1 MTKHSRRLLFAL
13 LCLAVSLQAAAQ
25 GCPPGQYP
33 VAGQG
38 WNYCAP
44 VPGAAQEEAQP
55 ARQNQFKW
63 RNHWQATATDN
74 DAGVLGTSVGQ
85 SSADAAEKKALIDC
99 RSKGGK
105 KCEVEISYMNGCV
118 AMAVG
123 EKQAA
128 TNGGLTKDEAIRK
141 ALAICGKGDSTCQ
154 PYYSSCD
161 LPDRVPA
168 QSIE

>member
-1 MTKHSRRLLFAL
+1 MPPLIRLLL
-13 LCLAVSLQAAAQ
+13 VLAICIGSCTASAQ

-55 ARQNQFKW
+55 AQQSQFKW
-63 RNHWQATATDN
+63 RNHWQAIATDN

-85 SSADAAEKKALIDC
+85 SSADAAEKKAFSDC
-99 RSKGGK
+99 QSKGGQ
-105 KCEVEISYMNGCV
+105 KCEIEISYVNGCV

-128 TNGGLTKDEAIRK
+128 TNGGPAKDEAIRR

-161 LPDRVPA
+161 LPDRAPA
-168 QSIE
+168 SL